1 MEDDPLRAYRRWQ
14 AFEETGHEDE
24 ADRAFEGLFKTTVQP
39 LAPSREFTAR
49 TIAAVGDAAARDARR
64 ARRLRVAAVIGGL
77 AGSAAATFFAAG
89 YLLSALTS
97 VFVGFIDLVIVAV
110 VQIAGAMQS
119 GIDVWSVAASLG
131 RAAAAVAGD
140 PRVAVGLVMI
150 QGVAIA
156 AFVALRRLLGSD
168 VELLK

>member
-14 AFEETGHEDE
+14 ALEETGHEDE
-24 ADRAFEGLFKTTVQP
+24 ADLAFEGLFKTAVPP

-49 TIAAVGDAAARDARR
+49 TMAAVADAATRDARR
-64 ARRLRVAAVIGGL
+64 ARRLRVGAAVGGV
-77 AGSAAATFFAAG
+77 AGSAAATYFAAG

-97 VFVGFIDLVIVAV
+97 VFLGFIDLVIVAV
-110 VQIAGAMQS
+110 VQTAGAMQS
-119 GIDVWSVAASLG
+119 GIDIWSVAASLG
-131 RAAAAVAGD
+131 RAAAAVVGD

-150 QGVAIA
+150 QGIAIA
-156 AFVALRRLLGSD
+156 AFIALRRLLGSD